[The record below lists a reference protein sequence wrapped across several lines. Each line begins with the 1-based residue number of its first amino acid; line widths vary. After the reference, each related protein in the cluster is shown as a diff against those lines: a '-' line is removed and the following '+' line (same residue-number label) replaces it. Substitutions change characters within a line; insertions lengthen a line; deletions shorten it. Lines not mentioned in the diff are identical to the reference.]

1 MTGVK
6 KLSRNERRGGGSA
19 FRESVWKR
27 AMGIQGKWKR
37 KRQEME
43 NGHPDGYDGRTGEGG
58 RAALKHSMVENAAG
72 ARKTKRARY
81 ENGGCSGSTY
91 VKLGTESAIPGI
103 P

>member
-6 KLSRNERRGGGSA
+6 KLSRNEWRGGGSV
-19 FRESVWKR
+19 FQESVWKR
-27 AMGIQGKWKR
+27 AMDVQGKWKR

-43 NGHPDGYDGRTGEGG
+43 NGHPMGMMGE
-58 RAALKHSMVENAAG
+58 RVRRDAALKYSMVENAAD